1 MLEILVAITALIGFI
16 AFCLSFGAL
25 VNKAPFSF
33 FPIGFLW
40 CLVIAGII
48 VALILHAYRKKTGY
62 YERRQQRFVEEQ
74 GAVGERKVARYL
86 KRRMKEGEALYNDIV
101 IPNGNN
107 NTAQIDHI
115 FVSVHGVFV
124 IETKNYTGKIYGS
137 ENDNQWVECYHYGR
151 EKFHFYN
158 PVAQNATHVI
168 AVKKLLRDTIDVP
181 IVSVVIFVD
190 GDISSVNADVY
201 YLDNVKD
208 LFNQYKDVNLSHDDI
223 AEITDVLDA
232 YKAIT
237 PKAN

>member
-1 MLEILVAITALIGFI
+1 M
-16 AFCLSFGAL
+16 
-25 VNKAPFSF
+25 
-33 FPIGFLW
+33 
-40 CLVIAGII
+40 
-48 VALILHAYRKKTGY
+48 LILLWILAIWFVIGAIGASFSSIANPSTPNFVLLGIMWGMVLADIIGIVLVKRHREKTGY
-62 YERRQQRFVEEQ
+62 YEKRQQRFVNKQ
-74 GAVGERKVARYL
+74 GAAGERKVARYL
-86 KRRMKEGEALYNDIV
+86 KQRMKDGEALYNDIV

-115 FVSVHGVFV
+115 YVSVHGVFV

-137 ENDNQWVECYHYGR
+137 ENDNQWVECYNYGR

-190 GDISSVNADVY
+190 GGISSVNADVY